1 VNADACR
8 RGCFDGGGDGE
19 GTEMI
24 VHRRGAAVAS
34 MEIVQ
39 DGAEHQ
45 PDIVHE
51 WLLGG
56 QGHVLHR
63 LRAVVD
69 DVQAIE
75 QGGLH
80 ERTPLAIRPPEE
92 GIARGAGRPGA
103 GVLDGHAAIERQR
116 RADHRVVGVVAPARV
131 ARRRREGEDFR
142 AVEVADKVEMMD
154 GLLPEH
160 RLAHRQRVFIQPGGP
175 AVAIAPVAHMG
186 EAG

>member
-63 LRAVVD
+63 LRAIVD
-69 DVQAIE
+69 DVQAVE
-75 QGGLH
+75 ESGLD
-80 ERTPLAIRPPEE
+80 ERAPLAIRPPQE
-92 GIARGAGRPGA
+92 GITRRAGGPCA
-103 GVLDGHAAIERQR
+103 GVLDRHAAIECQR
-116 RADHRVVGVVAPARV
+116 RADRRVVRVVAPARI
-131 ARRRREGEDFR
+131 ARRG
-142 AVEVADKVEMMD
+142 
-154 GLLPEH
+154 
-160 RLAHRQRVFIQPGGP
+160 
-175 AVAIAPVAHMG
+175 
-186 EAG
+186 